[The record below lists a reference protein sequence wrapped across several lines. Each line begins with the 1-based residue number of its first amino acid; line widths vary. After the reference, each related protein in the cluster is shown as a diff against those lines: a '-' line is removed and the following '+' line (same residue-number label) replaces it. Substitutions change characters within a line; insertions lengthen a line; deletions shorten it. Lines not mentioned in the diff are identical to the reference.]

1 MLLSSS
7 ISRCRSTRASYLF
20 SFHHFVIK
28 IEYNIE
34 INLFYR
40 FLGSLSYE
48 AKWIFWSINLDFLWP
63 EIKICH
69 QTSETFVS
77 LRDMG
82 IPIIEGWANSFTSCW
97 QILVFI
103 DGVPPIPSCRTK
115 LRGSSFI
122 SKYWL
127 YDITHVSPSTPHK
140 LQQTTNAK
148 CSPSSTKFKFT
159 LCQMSI
165 LWTFQLLFFGI
176 CCHDGGSQV
185 KLNWNYE
192 YIIYCGE
199 YPQYNVLFRNC
210 ISCVNNCEDL
220 LFIYLKLNCA

>member
-34 INLFYR
+34 MNLFYR
-40 FLGSLSYE
+40 FLGSLSVLLKHYDQ

-82 IPIIEGWANSFTSCW
+82 IPINEGWVNSYTSYW
-97 QILVFI
+97 QILIWFI
-103 DGVPPIPSCRTK
+103 LTVYPQNPLAER
-115 LRGSSFI
+115 SSAGRASF

-127 YDITHVSPSTPHK
+127 YDITHFSPSTPHK
-140 LQQTTNAK
+140 LQQTTNVK

-185 KLNWNYE
+185 KLN
-192 YIIYCGE
+192 
-199 YPQYNVLFRNC
+199 
-210 ISCVNNCEDL
+210 
-220 LFIYLKLNCA
+220 CA